1 MSEPVATRTTSAAPA
16 DASPNGDTLIQLRQ
30 VGKTFH
36 SAQQTPVE
44 ALRGVSLDVRRDTF
58 VALVG
63 PSGCGKTTIIN
74 LVAGF
79 TPPTSGVV
87 LYKGRPVTGIN
98 RDVGYVPQESKLF
111 PWLTLEQNIL
121 FPLQVRGYNRAEQ
134 RERVREHLAMVG
146 LTGFE
151 RSLPSQLSGGMQK
164 RASIIRA
171 LVYDADV
178 LLMDEPFGPLDAQT
192 KMVLQSDLLR
202 LWGHHRKTV
211 LFVTHDLV
219 EAIALAD
226 HIVVMTPRPG
236 EIREVIDV
244 PLARPRDVFRIHD
257 QAGFHEVYARLWSV
271 FRDEILSDDGAPSAP
286 AAVNR
291 ARQYTPDG

>member
-1 MSEPVATRTTSAAPA
+1 MSGEAI
-16 DASPNGDTLIQLRQ
+16 IQLRE
-30 VGKTFH
+30 VGKTFY
-36 SAQQTPVE
+36 SAQQAPVE
-44 ALRGVSLDVRRDTF
+44 ALRRVSLDVGRDSF

-79 TPPTSGVV
+79 TAPTSGAV
-87 LYKGRPVTGIN
+87 LYKGQAVAGIN

-121 FPLQVRGYNRAEQ
+121 FPLQVRGYRRSEQ
-134 RERVREHLAMVG
+134 QARLREYLELVG
-146 LTGFE
+146 LSGFE
-151 RSLPSQLSGGMQK
+151 RALPSQLSGGMQK

-192 KMVLQSDLLR
+192 KMVLQNDLLT
-202 LWGHHRKTV
+202 LWGQHRKTV

-226 HIVVMTPRPG
+226 QIVVMTPRPG
-236 EIREVIDV
+236 EIRAVLDV
-244 PLARPRDVFRIHD
+244 PLSRPRDVFRIHD
-257 QAGFHEVYARLWSV
+257 QEGYHDVYARLWSV
-271 FRDEILSDDGAPSAP
+271 FRDEMLAQESPLSVAS
-286 AAVNR
+286 VS
-291 ARQYTPDG
+291 

>member
-1 MSEPVATRTTSAAPA
+1 V
-16 DASPNGDTLIQLRQ
+16 SPDPIIQLRH
-30 VGKTFH
+30 VGKTFV
-36 SAQQTPVE
+36 SAQQQPVE
-44 ALRGVSLDVRRDTF
+44 ALRGVSLDVRRDSF

-74 LVAGF
+74 LIAGF
-79 TPPTSGVV
+79 AQPTEGSV
-87 LYKGRPVTGIN
+87 LFKGRPITGVN

-111 PWLTLEQNIL
+111 PWLSLEQNIL
-121 FPLQVRGYNRAEQ
+121 FPLQVRGYARQEQ
-134 RERVREHLAMVG
+134 QARLREYLSLVG

-151 RSLPSQLSGGMQK
+151 RALPSQLSGGMQK

-202 LWGHHRKTV
+202 LWGQRPKTV

-219 EAIALAD
+219 EAIALSD
-226 HIVVMTPRPG
+226 QIVVMTPRPG
-236 EIREVIDV
+236 EVRAVLDV
-244 PLARPRDVFRIHD
+244 PLARPRDVFNIHQ
-257 QAGFHEVYARLWSV
+257 QAGFDAVYARLWGL
-271 FRDEILSDDGAPSAP
+271 FRDELLADDGTPLDEAAAAGRAVPSP
-286 AAVNR
+286 PGR
-291 ARQYTPDG
+291 GLG

>member
-1 MSEPVATRTTSAAPA
+1 V
-16 DASPNGDTLIQLRQ
+16 SPDPIITLRG
-30 VGKTFH
+30 VDKTFV
-36 SAQQTPVE
+36 SAQQQPVE
-44 ALRGVSLDVRRDTF
+44 ALRGVSLDVRRDAF

-74 LVAGF
+74 LIAGF
-79 TPPTSGVV
+79 AQPTSGSVC
-87 LYKGRPVTGIN
+87 YKNRPVAGVN

-111 PWLTLEQNIL
+111 PWLSLEQNIL
-121 FPLQVRGYNRAEQ
+121 FPLQVRGYPRQEQ
-134 RERVREHLAMVG
+134 QARLREYLALVG

-151 RSLPSQLSGGMQK
+151 RALPSQLSGGMQK

-202 LWGHHRKTV
+202 LWSQRPKTV

-219 EAIALAD
+219 EAIALSD
-226 HIVVMTPRPG
+226 QIVVLTPRPG
-236 EIREVIDV
+236 EVRAVLDV
-244 PLARPRDVFRIHD
+244 PLARPRDVYRIHE
-257 QAGFHEVYARLWSV
+257 QPGFAAIYERLWAL
-271 FRDEILSDDGAPSAP
+271 FRDELLTDDGTPLDATAATGSHSA
-286 AAVNR
+286 AASI
-291 ARQYTPDG
+291 AREPR

>member
-1 MSEPVATRTTSAAPA
+1 VSDDPI
-16 DASPNGDTLIQLRQ
+16 IQLRE
-30 VGKTFH
+30 VGKTFF

-44 ALRGVSLDVRRDTF
+44 ALRRVSLDVRRDTF

-79 TPPTSGVV
+79 TPPTSGTV
-87 LYKGRPVTGIN
+87 LYKGQPVAGVN

-121 FPLQVRGYNRAEQ
+121 FPLQVRGYARAQQ

-202 LWGHHRKTV
+202 LWGQHRKTV

-226 HIVVMTPRPG
+226 QIVVMTPRPG
-236 EIREVIDV
+236 EIREVLDV

-257 QAGFHEVYARLWSV
+257 QVGFHEVYARLWSV
-271 FRDEILSDDGAPSAP
+271 FRDEILTDEPAGMASP
-286 AAVNR
+286 AAG
-291 ARQYTPDG
+291 ATPLQRH